1 MPIMR
6 FSIPARGIPQVTGAT
21 WIRAEDRELPHPV
34 SIRLGLGDDGR
45 LVATGVLVEADD
57 ELTSRELRIP
67 LARIVAEF
75 ADAASKPATHS
86 RLFGELHGIGYRL
99 TGQVPPK
106 IPGLWEDLLPVTSK
120 ERLYPACARP
130 ARPLGRLLSPGGQ
143 GLPASQ
149 APKTA
154 GADPRPHAG
163 ATRARRPYIDG

>member
-1 MPIMR
+1 MR
-6 FSIPARGIPQVTGAT
+6 FSIPARGVPRLAGAT

-34 SIRLGLGDDGR
+34 LIRLGLGDDGR

-86 RLFGELHGIGYRL
+86 RLFGELHGIDYRL
-99 TGQVPPK
+99 TGEVPPK

-120 ERLYPACARP
+120 ERPIRRVRPGRRGHSDAFYRQVAKDYRRVKREHRGRRSAR
-130 ARPLGRLLSPGGQ
+130 
-143 GLPASQ
+143 
-149 APKTA
+149 
-154 GADPRPHAG
+154 
-163 ATRARRPYIDG
+163 